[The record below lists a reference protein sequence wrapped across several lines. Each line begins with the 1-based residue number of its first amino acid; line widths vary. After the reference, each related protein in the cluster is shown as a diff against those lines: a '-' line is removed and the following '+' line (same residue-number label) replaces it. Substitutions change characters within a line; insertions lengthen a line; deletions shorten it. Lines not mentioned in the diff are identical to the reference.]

1 MKKSTNI
8 KPKDNAELPRL
19 YAKKTIQQEQAAETL
34 KHIDKVPQREDWKA
48 EHDADTPKQL

>member
-19 YAKKTIQQEQAAETL
+19 HAKKTIQQEQAAETL
-34 KHIDKVPQREDWKA
+34 KHIAKVPQREDRKA